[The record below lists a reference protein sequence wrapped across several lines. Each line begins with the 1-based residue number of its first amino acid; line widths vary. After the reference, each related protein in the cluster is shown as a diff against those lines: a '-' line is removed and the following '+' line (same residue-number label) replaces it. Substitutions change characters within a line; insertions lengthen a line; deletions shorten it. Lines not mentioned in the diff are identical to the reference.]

1 METKNNINASP
12 ELIQKIVD
20 LEWEMFSTVSNEG
33 GKASCQSRP
42 ATFEIMRKS
51 QILTWSV
58 EIMES
63 YLKDLTR
70 AKAAGR
76 NLCTEKYAYMMEST
90 DPGQF
95 EKLRP
100 FLPPVEDEKQHLI
113 QEIVAVNLDWERSV
127 DQKYEKVRSRGRPL
141 TKEHDTP
148 FFTSVETS
156 MTGEL
161 ESYSLNTVRLLHA
174 YTLLCKEEGR
184 NLANENLA
192 NIVAAYGFDSVSD
205 VEELL

>member
-1 METKNNINASP
+1 METNNNV

-20 LEWEMFSTVSNEG
+20 LEWEMFSTVNNEG

-42 ATFEIMRKS
+42 ATFEIMRRS
-51 QILTWSV
+51 QILTWSA

-63 YLKDLTR
+63 YFKDLTQ

-76 NLCTEKYAYMMEST
+76 NLCTEKYAYMMEYT
-90 DPGQF
+90 DPAQF

-100 FLPPVEDEKQHLI
+100 FLPPVEEEKRHLI
-113 QEIVAVNLDWERSV
+113 GEIVAINLDWERSV
-127 DQKYEKVRSRGRPL
+127 DQKYEKVRSLGRPL

-148 FFTSVETS
+148 FFTSVETY

-161 ESYSLNTVRLLHA
+161 ESYSLDTVRLLHV
-174 YTLLCKEEGR
+174 YTLFCKEEGR

-192 NIVAAYGFDSVSD
+192 NIVEAYGFNSVSD
-205 VEELL
+205 VEVLL